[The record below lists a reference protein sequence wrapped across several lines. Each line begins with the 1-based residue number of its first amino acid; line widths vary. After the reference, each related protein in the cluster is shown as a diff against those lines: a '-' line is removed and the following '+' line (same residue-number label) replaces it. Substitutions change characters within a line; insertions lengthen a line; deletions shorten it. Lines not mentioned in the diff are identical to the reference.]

1 MQIIFYV
8 SAKSAVKFIV
18 QERDNIKQGYR
29 KKNNIILLEIK
40 YDEKDKIPE
49 IIDNVLSKINM

>member
-29 KKNNIILLEIK
+29 KKKTIL
-40 YDEKDKIPE
+40 YY
-49 IIDNVLSKINM
+49 